1 MRRSGNN
8 FSRELLELKRLL
20 ADQAVESK
28 QNLDSDLGA
37 LRYIDNAKVIKKIM
51 PQGKILDWGCG
62 LGHMTYLLRN
72 RGFEVISYDVD
83 QGGKDFLARIGQT
96 LILATDPVKLPFADG
111 SFDAVLSSGVLEHVP
126 DPAASLKE
134 VSRTIKNGGFFFLF
148 RLPNR
153 YSYIEFISDRLG
165 RGDHPIKYSR
175 RQMINILNKAGYEV
189 LASRYQG
196 FLPHNL
202 KGFPAL
208 VRRLYHG
215 LDPLWKTLDAFLTA
229 CPGLNV
235 LCTNIELVAR
245 KK

>member
-1 MRRSGNN
+1 MKRSGN
-8 FSRELLELKRLL
+8 ELKNELSELKQLL
-20 ADQAVESK
+20 TLEEESSK

-37 LRYIDNAKVIKKIM
+37 LRYIDNAKLIKAVM

-62 LGHMTYLLRN
+62 LGHMTYLLKN

-126 DPAASLKE
+126 DRAASLKE
-134 VSRTIKNGGFFFLF
+134 VARIIKKGGFFFVF
-148 RLPNR
+148 RLPNK

-165 RGDHPIKYSR
+165 RGDHPVKYSR
-175 RQMINILNKAGYEV
+175 HQIINILNKAGYEA
-189 LASRYQG
+189 LARRYQG
-196 FLPHNL
+196 FLPYNL

-208 VRRLYHG
+208 VRRLYHS
-215 LDPLWKTLDAFLTA
+215 LDPLWKILDTFLTA